1 VRHGGP
7 FLREIAVN
15 WSPQEYAAKRV
26 AVDHTSTVSAWVRR
40 NHPSSTVRGPG
51 VAHAG
56 RHDPAFAC
64 SAPPC
69 VGAGPLDVG
78 NAWRRRGVSFP
89 RQPRRLVWWVPPIR
103 SERQGSPVEIS
114 PWRAHRIWRP
124 RSLIRAHREIGAT
137 SGACWVQIR
146 LIVNGGVR
154 GSNPD
159 TLRQT

>member
-1 VRHGGP
+1 MRRNELLSITRRRSRHGCDGTTP
-7 FLREIAVN
+7 VPLFEDRASL
-15 WSPQEYAAKRV
+15 KRV
-26 AVDHTSTVSAWVRR
+26 FAAW
-40 NHPSSTVRGPG
+40 PSRAPP
-51 VAHAG
+51 
-56 RHDPAFAC
+56 HDP
-64 SAPPC
+64 PC
-69 VGAGPLDVG
+69 LGAGPLDVG